1 MSTSDV
7 KALSSSTGSYPVLR
21 VVKDEP
27 AGKPAPETGKSVPVE
42 AEKTPDLE
50 ALTAQLNRVSVAIG
64 RDLRFK
70 VDMNNGS
77 SVIQV
82 LDRETGEIIREIPP
96 EDARLSV
103 AVNGEIDMQLFDG
116 SV

>member
-7 KALSSSTGSYPVLR
+7 KALSSTTGSYPVLR
-21 VVKDEP
+21 VAKDEA
-27 AGKPAPETGKSVPVE
+27 AGKPAPETGKEVPVKQE
-42 AEKTPDLE
+42 PDLE
-50 ALTAQLNRVSVAIG
+50 ALTEQLNRVSIAIG

-70 VDMNNGS
+70 VDMTSGN

-96 EDARLSV
+96 EKARLSV
-103 AVNGEIDMQLFDG
+103 AVNGEINMRLFDR

>member
-7 KALSSSTGSYPVLR
+7 KALSSSTGTYPVLR

-27 AGKPAPETGKSVPVE
+27 AGKPAPETGKNVP
-42 AEKTPDLE
+42 AEDTPDLE
-50 ALTAQLNRVSVAIG
+50 ALTAQLNRASVAIG

-70 VDMNNGS
+70 VDMNSGI

-96 EDARLSV
+96 EEARVSV
-103 AVNGEIDMQLFDG
+103 AVNGEVDMRLFDG

>member
-1 MSTSDV
+1 M
-7 KALSSSTGSYPVLR
+7 
-21 VVKDEP
+21 VKDEP
-27 AGKPAPETGKSVPVE
+27 AGKPAPETGKDVPVK

-50 ALTAQLNRVSVAIG
+50 ALTAQLNRVSIAIG

-70 VDMNNGS
+70 VNMDDGS